1 MGVADSSVARL
12 VREEHAQSGEDRR
25 ARREAGGSLK
35 GGAGSET
42 VTQNLVFVLLGG
54 LGVVQER
61 SVAGTIL

>member
-1 MGVADSSVARL
+1 MERSL
-12 VREEHAQSGEDRR
+12 EEP
-25 ARREAGGSLK
+25 RREAEFGGSLE

-61 SVAGTIL
+61 SRG

>member
-1 MGVADSSVARL
+1 MCKVERI
-12 VREEHAQSGEDRR
+12 GEP
-25 ARREAGGSLK
+25 RREAGGSLE

-61 SVAGTIL
+61 SRG